1 MAKIVK
7 TDKQEAALKVIKGN
21 IKVLAGINIII
32 NSREKESGVFEHS

>member
-21 IKVLAGINIII
+21 IKVLAGI
-32 NSREKESGVFEHS
+32 RC